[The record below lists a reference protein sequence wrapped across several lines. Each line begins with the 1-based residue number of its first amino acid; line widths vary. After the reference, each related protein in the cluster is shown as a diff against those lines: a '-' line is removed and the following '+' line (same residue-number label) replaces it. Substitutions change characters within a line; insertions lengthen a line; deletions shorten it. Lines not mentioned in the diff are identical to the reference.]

1 MITILIADDEI
12 KAKETLVNM
21 LKKCGYDLADGFAP
35 DNAIRFMKKKDISD
49 LSFVRDIVIELEDSL
64 IRENKGALYR
74 TVLEAIEKPLFERI
88 LERTEGNQLK
98 AARILGIN
106 RNTMRSK
113 MKKFGININKWKI

>member
-12 KAKETLVNM
+12 KAKENLVNV
-21 LKKCGYDLADGFAP
+21 LKQGGYDLADGFAA
-35 DNAIRFMKKKDISD
+35 DNTIRFMRKKDISD
-49 LSFVRDIVIELEDSL
+49 LSFVRDIVIELDDSL
-64 IRENKGALYR
+64 IKENKGALYR

-106 RNTMRSK
+106 RNTMRTK